1 MIPTLNPLPALPS
14 YPAYLAD
21 KAELLA
27 LLKTHSFK
35 TGHFTLAS
43 GKTSSFYLD
52 CRMTTLHGRGSYLI
66 GRLLAPLVQQLN
78 ADAVGGMSMG
88 ADPLV
93 SAITVRSADLG
104 HVLNGFLVRKATKA
118 HGTGR
123 QIEGH
128 LAPWM
133 RIVLVEDVVTTGT
146 STLQAIEAVRR
157 YAPQV
162 TIAGVLALVNRHE
175 GGAEAFAQQGVPMQ
189 ALFDIDQF
197 LEAVD
202 AG

>member
-1 MIPTLNPLPALPS
+1 MLTLLPTLPAWPS
-14 YPAYLAD
+14 HPAYLAD

-27 LLKTHSFK
+27 LLQTHSFK

-66 GRLLAPLVQQLN
+66 GRLLTPLVQQVG

-104 HVLNGFLVRKATKA
+104 HAINGFLVRKATKG

-133 RIVLVEDVVTTGT
+133 RIILVEDVVTTGT

-162 TIAGVLALVNRHE
+162 TIAGVLALVNRNE
-175 GGAEAFAQQGVPMQ
+175 GGAEAFAQQGVPMR
-189 ALFDIDQF
+189 ALFEIDQF
-197 LEAVD
+197 LAKP
-202 AG
+202 